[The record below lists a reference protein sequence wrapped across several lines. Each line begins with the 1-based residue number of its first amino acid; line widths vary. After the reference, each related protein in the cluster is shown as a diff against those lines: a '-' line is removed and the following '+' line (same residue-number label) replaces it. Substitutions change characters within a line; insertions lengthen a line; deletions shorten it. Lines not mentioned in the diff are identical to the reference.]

1 MDQFRLDGKRAL
13 ITGGSRGIGFGI
25 AKAMTAA
32 GAQTVLV
39 ARDPKRLDAAR
50 KDLEGMGGRVRTYPF
65 DLLRT
70 EEIDALYAKI
80 VEDTGGIDIL
90 VNNAGGTRR
99 NPAEKQ
105 TLEDWNFE
113 LNLNLTSLFVL
124 SRAFGQERLK
134 SKRRG
139 KIINIASLMSETVRK
154 DNTPYAASKGGVRQ
168 LTKALA
174 IDWAPNGINVN
185 AIGPGFIRTELTQPL
200 WEDPE
205 FDRWVKGRTPMGRW
219 GEPEDLGNTAVFLAS
234 PASDFV
240 TGQII
245 YVEGGWLSTF

>member
-1 MDQFRLDGKRAL
+1 
-13 ITGGSRGIGFGI
+13 
-25 AKAMTAA
+25 MTAA

-39 ARDPKRLDAAR
+39 ARDPEKLEAAR
-50 KDLEGMGGRVRTYPF
+50 KDLEDLGGQVRTYAF

-70 EEIDALYAKI
+70 EEIDDLYAKI
-80 VEDTGGIDIL
+80 IEETGGIDIL

-99 NPAEKQ
+99 NPAESQ
-105 TLEDWNFE
+105 TLEDWNFV

-124 SRAFGQERLK
+124 SRAFGRERLK
-134 SKRRG
+134 TKRKG
-139 KIINIASLMSETVRK
+139 KIVNIASLMSETVRK

-174 IDWAPNGINVN
+174 IDWAPYGINVN

-205 FDRWVKGRTPMGRW
+205 FDSWVKGRTPMGRW
-219 GEPEDLGNTAVFLAS
+219 GEPADLGYTAVFLAS
-234 PASDFV
+234 AASDFV